1 MTNQKATISN
11 KSKNK
16 NKRKS
21 KVSRKVTEIKEK
33 ECRSNNLEGEEY
45 RQ

>member
-1 MTNQKATISN
+1 MTNQKAKINN
-11 KSKNK
+11 KLKNK

-21 KVSRKVTEIKEK
+21 KVSHKVTEIKEK
-33 ECRSNNLEGEEY
+33 ECRSNNLVDEEY